1 MIREYIKLFRVYQW
15 IKNSFVFV
23 PLIFSKHLFDL
34 NYFVTSVIAFFVF
47 CIASS
52 IIYIINDVVD
62 IEADRAHP
70 LKRDRPLA
78 SGKISKNNAL
88 FSALILIV
96 PLLLLL
102 LLFNLK
108 FIIILSVFITI
119 NIAYSFSLKNIV
131 LIDVFT
137 IAAGFMLRVIGGAF
151 AINVEISSW
160 LLLTTM
166 FISLFLAVM
175 KRRSEL
181 KHIINDE
188 GASQRK
194 VLAYYSTN
202 FADQMATVAAAAVII
217 CYALYT
223 VAERTVNAFGTE
235 DLIFT
240 TPFVVFGIF
249 RYMYLVYM
257 VKKGENSSELVIRDF
272 PMLLNILLYI
282 LTTTLIIYSTKF

>member
-151 AINVEISSW
+151 SINVEISSW